1 MTKDDALPRDTSD
14 VQAATDA
21 GMSDAPAPGDAS
33 AASRPASDAADAA
46 EAAWLGPSDEEIDA
60 WAERERE
67 RRRTWLEGP
76 TPEERAAWARRERLR
91 RMAELGPG
99 PHASA
104 LARRGR
110 RYGRETML
118 ATEGAMSL
126 FSRWSRRALAELVH
140 AGLEWEEE
148 VATKP
153 RRRIRLDDEER

>member
-1 MTKDDALPRDTSD
+1 MPPET
-14 VQAATDA
+14 TDA
-21 GMSDAPAPGDAS
+21 GPATEAGVADDPAHEDAPALS
-33 AASRPASDAADAA
+33 QQASDPADAA

-67 RRRTWLEGP
+67 RREAWLNGP
-76 TPEERAAWARRERLR
+76 SPQERAAWARRERLR

-99 PHASA
+99 PHAA
-104 LARRGR
+104 AAARRGR

-118 ATEGAMSL
+118 ATEGAVSL
-126 FSRWSRRALAELVH
+126 LSRWSRRALAELVH

-148 VATKP
+148 AATKP